1 MQDLKD
7 KAEQASPVIKRKLSF
22 LATMRAV
29 LWSFLGI
36 RKRSG
41 YEEDAAQL
49 NPVHVIIAGII
60 GALIFIATLLFI
72 VSKVVAQ

>member
-7 KAEQASPVIKRKLSF
+7 AVKRKPSF
-22 LATMRAV
+22 WTTMRAV

-41 YEEDAAQL
+41 YEEDAGQL
-49 NPVHVIIAGII
+49 NPVHVIIAGILA
-60 GALIFIATLLFI
+60 ALIFIATLLFI
-72 VSKVVAQ
+72 VSRVVAQ